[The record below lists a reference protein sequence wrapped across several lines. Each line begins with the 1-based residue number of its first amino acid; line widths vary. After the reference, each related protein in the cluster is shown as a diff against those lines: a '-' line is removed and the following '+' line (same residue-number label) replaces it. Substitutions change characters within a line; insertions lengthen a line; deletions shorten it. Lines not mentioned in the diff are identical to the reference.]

1 MKNFKK
7 VVLTILLGVAVIL
20 PSSVYALT
28 EVKNEEELKNAI
40 KDGGEIVLQDNIT
53 LTDIIEIKDGNVII
67 NMNSKNITIEKGAF
81 KIFKGK
87 VEFTGKG
94 TIKDVREGNSCTVW
108 AYGSTNSK
116 DSEYTTLN
124 IGKDVTIDTTQW
136 GVCLGNAVKD
146 NKVAYG
152 LTLNFDGKII
162 SSGIESGGMTIFGN
176 VKNGCSYDKK
186 CDLTNAPVVNI
197 GKTAYIKA
205 DGDVALYGAGIG
217 IWNIN
222 GGSFESK
229 SVIGIKSGK
238 LIINDGLFT
247 AIGDPKIGELYG
259 NGIYSTGSSIQI
271 ENNKGYA
278 GNIEITINGGTFE
291 SDKGLSIYHYPP
303 TKDEENALKSLV
315 INGGKFKA
323 KYELLENDNVTIEY
337 GEFASE
343 IIDLLKNGYV
353 QLFTNGVYTPSN
365 IIGGSAGL
373 LINGKTT
380 IDYIKPGEEVTISTK
395 GMFELESLDITT
407 SDDKKVTVKDNK
419 FIMPSKL
426 VRVNAK
432 TIELYEILFDPNE
445 NVEVTFTVDGVEKD
459 IAKEGSKVKFSY
471 TVKEGYVVKS
481 ISLVNTFTDKEVE
494 VKDNTFT
501 MPEGSV
507 ELKIVTAEKGDI
519 KEVTKPIEVSKDVD
533 KEIVEDLSK
542 VKLDNTKTGL
552 LESVDTSK
560 LEGVTET
567 DKVEVSIKATL
578 NSYDKEKNTLVFDIK
593 PFYSINGTEKG
604 IIPNNLL
611 TKTIKIELPVPS
623 SVTDTHVKVI
633 HKSGEKVIDTKN
645 YEIKTREDSKY
656 ITIETESFSTF
667 ELSFY
672 TPSTVENPTTGDG
685 SIGYILLTIISLL
698 GLASGYGL
706 LKHSMNK

>member
-7 VVLTILLGVAVIL
+7 IVLSILLGVLVIV
-20 PSSVYALT
+20 PSTVYALT
-28 EVKNEEELKNAI
+28 EVKTNEELKEAVKN
-40 KDGGEIVLQDNIT
+40 DSEIVLQN
-53 LTDIIEIKDGNVII
+53 DIIMTDDITVRGQKINIDLNGNSLTLKAYIRVYEGSLEFSGKGLIKDDR
-67 NMNSKNITIEKGAF
+67 EDLR
-81 KIFKGK
+81 
-87 VEFTGKG
+87 G
-94 TIKDVREGNSCTVW
+94 TIYV
-108 AYGSTNSK
+108 YGSTDSK
-116 DSEYTTLN
+116 AVSYATLTV
-124 IGKDVTIDTTQW
+124 GKDVKIETKRYGIVVWPITENKKPVPTYFPTYGTVINFNGTIISTNENAGGITIS
-136 GVCLGNAVKD
+136 GNLK
-146 NKVAYG
+146 N
-152 LTLNFDGKII
+152 DGKL
-162 SSGIESGGMTIFGN
+162 E
-176 VKNGCSYDKK
+176 
-186 CDLTNAPVVNI
+186 NAPIINI
-197 GKTAYIKA
+197 GKTAVVKTTA
-205 DGDVALYGAGIG
+205 EAALYAAGMG
-217 IWNIN
+217 VWNIN
-222 GGSFESK
+222 GGVFEGK
-229 SVIGIKSGK
+229 SAIGIKSGK
-238 LIINDGLFT
+238 LVINDGTFT
-247 AIGDPKIGELYG
+247 ATGETKTGELYG
-259 NGIYSTGSSIQI
+259 NGIISTGSSIQI

-278 GNIEITINGGTFE
+278 GNIEITINGGTFK

-315 INGGKFKA
+315 INGGVFKA
-323 KYELLENDNVTIEY
+323 NYKLLENDNVTIEY

-419 FIMPSKL
+419 FIMPNKL

-471 TVKEGYVVKS
+471 NVKEGYVVKS
-481 ISLVNTFTDKEVE
+481 ISLVNIYTDEEVE

-507 ELKIVTAEKGDI
+507 ELKIVTTEKGDI
-519 KEVTKPIEVSKDVD
+519 KEVTKPVEVSKDVD

>member
-7 VVLTILLGVAVIL
+7 IVLSILLGVLVIV
-20 PSSVYALT
+20 PSTVYALT
-28 EVKNEEELKNAI
+28 EVKTNEELKEAVKN
-40 KDGGEIVLQDNIT
+40 DSEIVLQN
-53 LTDIIEIKDGNVII
+53 DIIMTDDIIVRGQKINIDLNGNSLTLKAYIRVYEGSLEFSGKGLIKDDR
-67 NMNSKNITIEKGAF
+67 EDLR
-81 KIFKGK
+81 
-87 VEFTGKG
+87 G
-94 TIKDVREGNSCTVW
+94 TIYV
-108 AYGSTNSK
+108 YGSTDSK
-116 DSEYTTLN
+116 AVSYATLTV
-124 IGKDVTIDTTQW
+124 GKDVKIETKRYGIVVWPITENKKPVPTYFPTYGTVINFNGTIISTNENAGGITIS
-136 GVCLGNAVKD
+136 GNLK
-146 NKVAYG
+146 N
-152 LTLNFDGKII
+152 DGKL
-162 SSGIESGGMTIFGN
+162 E
-176 VKNGCSYDKK
+176 
-186 CDLTNAPVVNI
+186 NAPIINI
-197 GKTAYIKA
+197 GKTAVVKTTA
-205 DGDVALYGAGIG
+205 EAALYAAGIG
-217 IWNIN
+217 VWNID
-222 GGSFESK
+222 GGVFEGK
-229 SVIGIKSGK
+229 SAIGIKSGK
-238 LIINDGLFT
+238 LVINDGTFT
-247 AIGDPKIGELYG
+247 ATGETKTGELYG
-259 NGIYSTGSSIQI
+259 NGIISTGSSIQI

-278 GNIEITINGGTFE
+278 GNIEITINGGTFKSE
-291 SDKGLSIYHYPP
+291 KGLSIYHYPP

-315 INGGKFKA
+315 INGGVFKA
-323 KYELLENDNVTIEY
+323 NYKLLENDNVTIEY

-395 GMFELESLDITT
+395 GMFELDSLDITT
-407 SDDKKVTVKDNK
+407 SDDKEVSVKDNK

-481 ISLVNTFTDKEVE
+481 ISLVNTFTDEEVE

-507 ELKIVTAEKGDI
+507 ELKIVTTEKGDI

-685 SIGYILLTIISLL
+685 NIGYILLTVISLL

>member
-7 VVLTILLGVAVIL
+7 IFLTFISVALVLV
-20 PSSVYALT
+20 PSTLFAATV
-28 EVKNEEELKNAI
+28 EVKNEEELFKAI
-40 KDGGEIVLQDNIT
+40 SSDNTIILQSDVT
-53 LTDIIEIKDGNVII
+53 LTKTLEIKGSNVTIDLNGNTLTVENGYIDLL
-67 NMNSKNITIEKGAF
+67 
-81 KIFKGK
+81 KGK
-87 VEFTGKG
+87 LEFTGKG
-94 TIKDVREGNSCTVW
+94 IVKDVRVREDVTSTIWVEG
-108 AYGSTNSK
+108 SK
-116 DSEYTTLN
+116 DVNAKDYSVLT

-136 GVCLGNAVKD
+136 AITVYHDDYK
-146 NKVAYG
+146 AYG
-152 LTLNFDGKII
+152 VTLNFNGTIESSAVNGGGITLNGFVKNDGKI
-162 SSGIESGGMTIFGN
+162 E
-176 VKNGCSYDKK
+176 
-186 CDLTNAPVVNI
+186 NAPVINL
-197 GKTAYIKA
+197 GKTASVKVV
-205 DGDVALYGAGIG
+205 GDTALYGAGMG
-217 IWNIN
+217 VWNIN
-222 GGSFESK
+222 GGIYEGK
-229 SVIGIKSGK
+229 SAIGIKSGK
-238 LIINDGLFT
+238 LVINDGTFT
-247 AIGDPKIGELYG
+247 ATGETKTGELYG
-259 NGIYSTGSSIQI
+259 NGIISTGSSIQI

-303 TKDEENALKSLV
+303 TTDEENALKSLV
-315 INGGKFKA
+315 INGGVFKA

-353 QLFTNGVYTPSN
+353 QLFTDGVYTPSN

-419 FIMPSKL
+419 FIMPNKL

-445 NVEVTFTVDGVEKD
+445 NVKVTFTVDGVEKD

-471 TVKEGYVVKS
+471 NVKEGYVVKS
-481 ISLVNTFTDKEVE
+481 ISLVNIYTDEEVE

-507 ELKIVTAEKGDI
+507 ELKIVTTEKGDI

-593 PFYSINGTEKG
+593 PCYSINGTEKG

>member
-7 VVLTILLGVAVIL
+7 IVLSILLGVLVIV
-20 PSSVYALT
+20 PSTVYALT
-28 EVKNEEELKNAI
+28 EVKTNEELKEAVKN
-40 KDGGEIVLQDNIT
+40 DSEIVLQN
-53 LTDIIEIKDGNVII
+53 DIIMTDDITVRGQKINIDLNGNSLTLKAYIRVYEGSLEFSGKGLIKDDR
-67 NMNSKNITIEKGAF
+67 EDLR
-81 KIFKGK
+81 
-87 VEFTGKG
+87 G
-94 TIKDVREGNSCTVW
+94 TIYV
-108 AYGSTNSK
+108 YGSTDSK
-116 DSEYTTLN
+116 AVSYATLTV
-124 IGKDVTIDTTQW
+124 GKDVKIETKRYGIVVWPITENKKPVPTYFPTYGTVINFNGTIISTNENAGGITIS
-136 GVCLGNAVKD
+136 GNLK
-146 NKVAYG
+146 N
-152 LTLNFDGKII
+152 DGKL
-162 SSGIESGGMTIFGN
+162 E
-176 VKNGCSYDKK
+176 
-186 CDLTNAPVVNI
+186 NAPIINI
-197 GKTAYIKA
+197 GKTAVVKTTA
-205 DGDVALYGAGIG
+205 EAALYAAGIG
-217 IWNIN
+217 VWNID
-222 GGSFESK
+222 GGVFEGK
-229 SVIGIKSGK
+229 SAIGIKSGK
-238 LIINDGLFT
+238 LVINDGTFT
-247 AIGDPKIGELYG
+247 ATGELKTGELYG
-259 NGIYSTGSSIQI
+259 NGIISTGSSIQI

-291 SDKGLSIYHYPP
+291 SNKGLSIYHYPP
-303 TKDEENALKSLV
+303 TTDEENALKSLV
-315 INGGKFKA
+315 INGGSFKA
-323 KYELLENDNVTIEY
+323 KYELLDNDNVTIEY

-419 FIMPSKL
+419 FIMPNKL

-432 TIELYEILFDPNE
+432 TIELYEILYEPNE

-471 TVKEGYVVKS
+471 NVKEGYVVKS
-481 ISLVNTFTDKEVE
+481 ISLVNIYTDEEVE

-501 MPEGSV
+501 MPDGSV
-507 ELKIVTAEKGDI
+507 ELKIVTTEKGDI

-685 SIGYILLTIISLL
+685 NIGYILLTIISLL

>member
-7 VVLTILLGVAVIL
+7 IFLTFISVALVLV
-20 PSSVYALT
+20 PSTLFAATV
-28 EVKNEEELKNAI
+28 EVKNEEELFKAI
-40 KDGGEIVLQDNIT
+40 SSDNTIILQSDVT
-53 LTDIIEIKDGNVII
+53 LTKTLEIKGSNVTIDLNGNTLTVENGYIDLL
-67 NMNSKNITIEKGAF
+67 
-81 KIFKGK
+81 KGK
-87 VEFTGKG
+87 LEFTGKG
-94 TIKDVREGNSCTVW
+94 IVKDVRVREDVTSTIWVEG
-108 AYGSTNSK
+108 SK
-116 DSEYTTLN
+116 DVNAKDYSVLT

-136 GVCLGNAVKD
+136 AITVYHDDYK
-146 NKVAYG
+146 AYG
-152 LTLNFDGKII
+152 VTLNFNGTIESSAVNGGGITLNGFVKNDGKI
-162 SSGIESGGMTIFGN
+162 E
-176 VKNGCSYDKK
+176 
-186 CDLTNAPVVNI
+186 NAPVINL
-197 GKTAYIKA
+197 GKTASVKVV
-205 DGDVALYGAGIG
+205 GDTALYGAGMG
-217 IWNIN
+217 VWNIN
-222 GGSFESK
+222 GGMYEGK
-229 SVIGIKSGK
+229 SALSIKSGS
-238 LIINDGLFT
+238 LIINDGVFT
-247 AIGDPKIGELYG
+247 ATGENKTGELYG
-259 NGIYSTGSSIQI
+259 NGMISTGSSIQI

-278 GNIEITINGGTFE
+278 GNIEITINGGTFKSE
-291 SDKGLSIYHYPP
+291 KGLSIYHYPP
-303 TKDEENALKSLV
+303 AEDEENALKSLV
-315 INGGKFKA
+315 INGGVFKA
-323 KYELLENDNVTIEY
+323 KYELLGNDNVIIEY

-343 IIDLLKNGYV
+343 IFNLLKNGYV

-365 IIGGSAGL
+365 IIGGSAGI

-395 GMFELESLDITT
+395 GMYELESLDITT
-407 SDDKKVTVKDNK
+407 SDDEKVTVKDNK
-419 FIMPSKL
+419 FIMPNKL

-432 TIELYEILFDPNE
+432 TIQLYEILFDPNE
-445 NVEVTFTVDGVEKD
+445 NVKVNFTVDGVEKD
-459 IAKEGSKVKFSY
+459 IAKEGSKVKFNY

-481 ISLVNTFTDKEVE
+481 ISLVNTYTDKEVE

-507 ELKIVTAEKGDI
+507 ELKIVTTEKGDI

-698 GLASGYGL
+698 GLVSGYGL
-706 LKHSMNK
+706 FKHSMNK

>member
-7 VVLTILLGVAVIL
+7 IVLSILLGVLVIV
-20 PSSVYALT
+20 PSTVYALT
-28 EVKNEEELKNAI
+28 EVKTNEELKEAVKN
-40 KDGGEIVLQDNIT
+40 DGEIVLQK
-53 LTDIIEIKDGNVII
+53 DIIMTDDITVRGQKINIDLNGNSLTLKAYIRVYEGSLEFSGKGLIKDDR
-67 NMNSKNITIEKGAF
+67 EDLR
-81 KIFKGK
+81 
-87 VEFTGKG
+87 G
-94 TIKDVREGNSCTVW
+94 TIYV
-108 AYGSTNSK
+108 YGSTDSK
-116 DSEYTTLN
+116 AVSYATLTV
-124 IGKDVTIDTTQW
+124 GKDVKIETKRYGIVVWPITENKKPVPTYFPTYGTVINFNGTIISTNENAGGITIS
-136 GVCLGNAVKD
+136 GNLK
-146 NKVAYG
+146 N
-152 LTLNFDGKII
+152 DGKL
-162 SSGIESGGMTIFGN
+162 E
-176 VKNGCSYDKK
+176 
-186 CDLTNAPVVNI
+186 NAPIINI
-197 GKTAYIKA
+197 GKTAVVKTTA
-205 DGDVALYGAGIG
+205 EAALYAAGIG
-217 IWNIN
+217 VWNID
-222 GGSFESK
+222 GGVFEGK
-229 SVIGIKSGK
+229 SAIGIKSGK
-238 LIINDGLFT
+238 LVINDGTFT
-247 AIGDPKIGELYG
+247 ATGETKTGELYG
-259 NGIYSTGSSIQI
+259 NGIISTGSSIQI

-291 SDKGLSIYHYPP
+291 SNKGLSIYHYPP
-303 TKDEENALKSLV
+303 TTDEENALKSLV
-315 INGGKFKA
+315 INGGVFKA

-353 QLFTNGVYTPSN
+353 QLFTDGVYTPSN

-407 SDDKKVTVKDNK
+407 SDDKEVSVKDNK
-419 FIMPSKL
+419 FIMPNKL

-432 TIELYEILFDPNE
+432 TIELYEILYEPNE

-471 TVKEGYVVKS
+471 NVKEGYVVKS
-481 ISLVNTFTDKEVE
+481 ISLVNIYTDEEVE

-501 MPEGSV
+501 MPDGSV
-507 ELKIVTAEKGDI
+507 ELKIVTTEKGDI

-672 TPSTVENPTTGDG
+672 TQSTVENPTTGDG

>member
-7 VVLTILLGVAVIL
+7 VVLTFISVALVL
-20 PSSVYALT
+20 VPSTLFAATV
-28 EVKNEEELKNAI
+28 EVKNEEELFKAI
-40 KDGGEIVLQDNIT
+40 SNDNTIILQSDVT
-53 LTDIIEIKDGNVII
+53 LTKALEIKGSNVTIDLNGNT
-67 NMNSKNITIEKGAF
+67 ITVEKGYF
-81 KIFKGK
+81 DLFEGK
-87 VEFTGKG
+87 LEFTGKG
-94 TIKDVREGNSCTVW
+94 TVKDVRVRKDVASTIWVEGSNDVNTKDF
-108 AYGSTNSK
+108 ST
-116 DSEYTTLN
+116 LV

-136 GVCLGNAVKD
+136 GITISNLDSN
-146 NKVAYG
+146 NKAYG
-152 LTLNFDGKII
+152 VTVNFDGTLI
-162 SSGIESGGMTIFGN
+162 SSAVKGGGITVFGN
-176 VKNGCSYDKK
+176 VKNDGKIE
-186 CDLTNAPVVNI
+186 NAPVINL
-197 GKTAYIKA
+197 GKTASVKVV
-205 DGDVALYGAGIG
+205 GDAALYGAGMG
-217 IWNIN
+217 VWNIN
-222 GGSFESK
+222 GGIYEGK
-229 SVIGIKSGK
+229 SAIGIKSGK
-238 LIINDGLFT
+238 LVINDGTFT
-247 AIGDPKIGELYG
+247 AIGDPKTGELYG
-259 NGIYSTGSSIQI
+259 NGIISTGSSIQI

-278 GNIEITINGGTFE
+278 GNIEITINGGTFK

-303 TKDEENALKSLV
+303 TTDEENALKSLV
-315 INGGKFKA
+315 INGGVFKA
-323 KYELLENDNVTIEY
+323 KYELLDNDNVTIEY

-353 QLFTNGVYTPSN
+353 QLFTDGVYTPSN

-380 IDYIKPGEEVTISTK
+380 INYIKPGEEVTISTK
-395 GMFELESLDITT
+395 GMYELESLDITT

-419 FIMPSKL
+419 FIMPNKL

-432 TIELYEILFDPNE
+432 TIELYEILYEPNE

-459 IAKEGSKVKFSY
+459 IAKEGSKVKFNY

-481 ISLVNTFTDKEVE
+481 ISLVNTYTDEEVE

-501 MPEGSV
+501 MPDGSV
-507 ELKIVTAEKGDI
+507 ELKIVTTEKGEV

-623 SVTDTHVKVI
+623 SVTDTHVKVV

-685 SIGYILLTIISLL
+685 SIGYILLTVISLL

>member
-7 VVLTILLGVAVIL
+7 IVLSILLGILVIV
-20 PSSVYALT
+20 PSTVYALT
-28 EVKNEEELKNAI
+28 EVKTNEELKEAVKN
-40 KDGGEIVLQDNIT
+40 DGEIVLQN
-53 LTDIIEIKDGNVII
+53 DIIMTDDIIVRGQKINIDLNGNSLTLKAYIRVYEGSLEFSGKGLIKDDR
-67 NMNSKNITIEKGAF
+67 EDLR
-81 KIFKGK
+81 
-87 VEFTGKG
+87 G
-94 TIKDVREGNSCTVW
+94 TIYV
-108 AYGSTNSK
+108 YGSTDSK
-116 DSEYTTLN
+116 AVSFATLTV
-124 IGKDVTIDTTQW
+124 GKDVKIETKRYGIVVWPITENKKPVPTYFPTYGTVINFNGTIISTNENA
-136 GVCLGNAVKD
+136 GGINISGNLK
-146 NKVAYG
+146 N
-152 LTLNFDGKII
+152 DGKL
-162 SSGIESGGMTIFGN
+162 E
-176 VKNGCSYDKK
+176 
-186 CDLTNAPVVNI
+186 NAPVINL
-197 GKTAYIKA
+197 GKTAVIKTAA
-205 DGDVALYGAGIG
+205 DTALYGAGMG
-217 IWNIN
+217 VWNIN
-222 GGSFESK
+222 GGVFEGK
-229 SVIGIKSGK
+229 SAIGIKSGK
-238 LIINDGLFT
+238 LVINDGTFT
-247 AIGDPKIGELYG
+247 ATGETKTGELYG
-259 NGIYSTGSSIQI
+259 NGIISTGSSIQI

-291 SDKGLSIYHYPP
+291 SNKGLSIYHYPP
-303 TKDEENALKSLV
+303 TTDEENALKSLV
-315 INGGKFKA
+315 INGGVFKA

-395 GMFELESLDITT
+395 GMYELESLDITT
-407 SDDKKVTVKDNK
+407 SDDEKVTVKDNK
-419 FIMPSKL
+419 FIMPNKL

-445 NVEVTFTVDGVEKD
+445 NVKVTFTVDGVEKD

-481 ISLVNTFTDKEVE
+481 ISLVNIYTDEEVE

-507 ELKIVTAEKGDI
+507 ELKIVTTEKGEV

>member
-1 MKNFKK
+1 MKSFKK
-7 VVLTILLGVAVIL
+7 VVLTFISVALVL
-20 PSSVYALT
+20 VPSTLFAATV
-28 EVKNEEELKNAI
+28 EVKNEEELFKAI
-40 KDGGEIVLQDNIT
+40 SSDNTIILQSDVT
-53 LTDIIEIKDGNVII
+53 LTKTLKIKGSNVTIDLNGNTLTVENGYIDLL
-67 NMNSKNITIEKGAF
+67 
-81 KIFKGK
+81 KGK
-87 VEFTGKG
+87 LEFTGKG
-94 TIKDVREGNSCTVW
+94 IVKDVRVREDVTSTIWVEG
-108 AYGSTNSK
+108 SK
-116 DSEYTTLN
+116 DVNAKNYSVLT

-136 GVCLGNAVKD
+136 AITVYHDDYK
-146 NKVAYG
+146 AYG
-152 LTLNFDGKII
+152 VTLNFNGTIESSAVNGGGITLNGFVKNDGKI
-162 SSGIESGGMTIFGN
+162 E
-176 VKNGCSYDKK
+176 
-186 CDLTNAPVVNI
+186 NAPVINL
-197 GKTAYIKA
+197 GKTASVKVV
-205 DGDVALYGAGIG
+205 GDTALYGAGMG
-217 IWNIN
+217 VWNIN
-222 GGSFESK
+222 GGIYEGK
-229 SVIGIKSGK
+229 SAIGIKSGK
-238 LIINDGLFT
+238 LVINDGTFT
-247 AIGDPKIGELYG
+247 ATGETKTGELYG
-259 NGIYSTGSSIQI
+259 NGIISTGSSIQI
-271 ENNKGYA
+271 ENNNGYA
-278 GNIEITINGGTFE
+278 GNIEITINGGTFKSE
-291 SDKGLSIYHYPP
+291 KGLSIYHYPP

-315 INGGKFKA
+315 INGGSFKA
-323 KYELLENDNVTIEY
+323 NYKLLENDNVTIEY

-419 FIMPSKL
+419 FIMPNKL

-432 TIELYEILFDPNE
+432 TIELYEILYEPNE
-445 NVEVTFTVDGVEKD
+445 NVKVTFTVDGVEKD

-481 ISLVNTFTDKEVE
+481 ISLVNTYTDEEVE

-507 ELKIVTAEKGDI
+507 ELKIVTTEKGDI

-623 SVTDTHVKVI
+623 NVTDTHVKVI

>member
-7 VVLTILLGVAVIL
+7 IVLSILLGVLVIV
-20 PSSVYALT
+20 PSTVYALT
-28 EVKNEEELKNAI
+28 EVKTNEELKEAVKN
-40 KDGGEIVLQDNIT
+40 DSEIVLQN
-53 LTDIIEIKDGNVII
+53 DIIMTSDITVRGQKINIDLNGNSLTLKAYIRVYEGSLEFSGKGLIKDDR
-67 NMNSKNITIEKGAF
+67 EDLR
-81 KIFKGK
+81 
-87 VEFTGKG
+87 G
-94 TIKDVREGNSCTVW
+94 TIYV
-108 AYGSTNSK
+108 YGSTDSK
-116 DSEYTTLN
+116 AVSFANLTV
-124 IGKDVTIDTTQW
+124 GKDVKIETKRYGIVVWPITENKKPVPTYFPTYGTVINFNGTIISTNENAGGITIS
-136 GVCLGNAVKD
+136 GNLK
-146 NKVAYG
+146 N
-152 LTLNFDGKII
+152 DGKL
-162 SSGIESGGMTIFGN
+162 E
-176 VKNGCSYDKK
+176 
-186 CDLTNAPVVNI
+186 NAPIINI
-197 GKTAYIKA
+197 GKTAVVKTTA
-205 DGDVALYGAGIG
+205 EAALYAAGIG
-217 IWNIN
+217 VWNID
-222 GGSFESK
+222 GGVFEGK
-229 SVIGIKSGK
+229 SAIGIKSGK
-238 LIINDGLFT
+238 LVINEGTFT
-247 AIGDPKIGELYG
+247 ATGELKTGELYG
-259 NGIYSTGSSIQI
+259 NGIISTGSSIQI

-278 GNIEITINGGTFE
+278 GNIEITINGGTFK

-303 TKDEENALKSLV
+303 TTDEENALKSLA
-315 INGGKFKA
+315 INGGVFKA
-323 KYELLENDNVTIEY
+323 KYELLDNDNVTIEY

-373 LINGKTT
+373 LINGKAT
-380 IDYIKPGEEVTISTK
+380 IDYIKPGEEVTLSTME
-395 GMFELESLDITT
+395 MFELESLDITT
-407 SDDKKVTVKDNK
+407 SDDKEVSVKDNK

-445 NVEVTFTVDGVEKD
+445 NVKVTFTVDGVEKD

-481 ISLVNTFTDKEVE
+481 ISLVNTYTDEEVE

-501 MPEGSV
+501 MPDGSV
-507 ELKIVTAEKGDI
+507 ELKIVTTEKGDI
-519 KEVTKPIEVSKDVD
+519 KEVSKPIEVSKDVD

>member
-7 VVLTILLGVAVIL
+7 IVLSILLGVLVIV
-20 PSSVYALT
+20 PSTVYALT
-28 EVKNEEELKNAI
+28 EVKTNEELKEAVKN
-40 KDGGEIVLQDNIT
+40 DSEIVLQN
-53 LTDIIEIKDGNVII
+53 DIIMTDDITVRGQKINIDLNGNSLTLKAYIRVYEGSLEFSGKGLIKDDR
-67 NMNSKNITIEKGAF
+67 EDLR
-81 KIFKGK
+81 
-87 VEFTGKG
+87 G
-94 TIKDVREGNSCTVW
+94 TIYV
-108 AYGSTNSK
+108 YGSTDSK
-116 DSEYTTLN
+116 AVSFANLTV
-124 IGKDVTIDTTQW
+124 GKDVKIETKRYGIVVWPITENKKPVPTYFPTYGTVINFNGTIISTNENAGGITIS
-136 GVCLGNAVKD
+136 GNLK
-146 NKVAYG
+146 N
-152 LTLNFDGKII
+152 DGKL
-162 SSGIESGGMTIFGN
+162 E
-176 VKNGCSYDKK
+176 
-186 CDLTNAPVVNI
+186 NAPIINI
-197 GKTAYIKA
+197 GKTAVVKTTA
-205 DGDVALYGAGIG
+205 EAALYAAGIG
-217 IWNIN
+217 VWNID
-222 GGSFESK
+222 GGVFEGK
-229 SVIGIKSGK
+229 SAIGIKSGK
-238 LIINDGLFT
+238 LVINDGTFT
-247 AIGDPKIGELYG
+247 ATGETKTGELYG
-259 NGIYSTGSSIQI
+259 NGIISTGSSIQI

-315 INGGKFKA
+315 INGGVFKA
-323 KYELLENDNVTIEY
+323 NYKLLENDNVTIEY

-353 QLFTNGVYTPSN
+353 QLFTDGVYTPSN

-419 FIMPSKL
+419 FIMPNKL

-432 TIELYEILFDPNE
+432 TIELYEILYEPNE

-471 TVKEGYVVKS
+471 NVKEGYVVKS
-481 ISLVNTFTDKEVE
+481 ISLVNIYTDEEVE

-501 MPEGSV
+501 MPDGSV
-507 ELKIVTAEKGDI
+507 ELKIVTTEKGEV

>member
-7 VVLTILLGVAVIL
+7 VVLTFISVALVL
-20 PSSVYALT
+20 VPSTLFAATV
-28 EVKNEEELKNAI
+28 EVKNEEELFKAI
-40 KDGGEIVLQDNIT
+40 SSDNTIILQSDVT
-53 LTDIIEIKDGNVII
+53 LTKVLEIKGSNVTIDLNGNTLTVENGYIDLL
-67 NMNSKNITIEKGAF
+67 
-81 KIFKGK
+81 KGK
-87 VEFTGKG
+87 LDFTGKG
-94 TIKDVREGNSCTVW
+94 IVKDVRVREDVTSTIWVEG
-108 AYGSTNSK
+108 SK
-116 DSEYTTLN
+116 DVNAKDYSVLT

-136 GVCLGNAVKD
+136 AITVYHDDYK
-146 NKVAYG
+146 AYG
-152 LTLNFDGKII
+152 VTLNFNGTIESSAVNGGGITLNGFVKNDGKI
-162 SSGIESGGMTIFGN
+162 E
-176 VKNGCSYDKK
+176 
-186 CDLTNAPVVNI
+186 NAPVINL
-197 GKTAYIKA
+197 GKTASVKVV
-205 DGDVALYGAGIG
+205 GDTALYGAGMG
-217 IWNIN
+217 VWNIN
-222 GGSFESK
+222 GGIYEGK
-229 SVIGIKSGK
+229 SAIGIKSGK
-238 LIINDGLFT
+238 LVINDGTFT
-247 AIGDPKIGELYG
+247 ATGELKTGELYG
-259 NGIYSTGSSIQI
+259 NGIISTGSSIQI

-291 SDKGLSIYHYPP
+291 SNKGLSIYHYPP
-303 TKDEENALKSLV
+303 TTDEENALKSLV
-315 INGGKFKA
+315 INGGSFKA
-323 KYELLENDNVTIEY
+323 KYELLDNDNVTIEY

-419 FIMPSKL
+419 FIMPNKL

-432 TIELYEILFDPNE
+432 TIELYEILYEPNE

-471 TVKEGYVVKS
+471 NVKEGYVVKS
-481 ISLVNTFTDKEVE
+481 ISLVNIYTDEEVE

-501 MPEGSV
+501 MPDGSV
-507 ELKIVTAEKGDI
+507 ELKIVTTEKGDI

>member
-7 VVLTILLGVAVIL
+7 VVLTFISVALVL
-20 PSSVYALT
+20 VPSTLFAATV
-28 EVKNEEELKNAI
+28 EVKNEEELFKAI
-40 KDGGEIVLQDNIT
+40 SSDNTIILQSDVT
-53 LTDIIEIKDGNVII
+53 LTKVLEIKGSNVTIDLNGNTLTVENGYIDLL
-67 NMNSKNITIEKGAF
+67 
-81 KIFKGK
+81 KGK
-87 VEFTGKG
+87 LDFTGKG
-94 TIKDVREGNSCTVW
+94 IVKDVRVREDVTSTIWVEG
-108 AYGSTNSK
+108 SK
-116 DSEYTTLN
+116 DVNAKDYSVLT

-136 GVCLGNAVKD
+136 AITVYHDDYK
-146 NKVAYG
+146 AYG
-152 LTLNFDGKII
+152 VTLNFNGTIESSAVNGGGITLNGFVKNDGKI
-162 SSGIESGGMTIFGN
+162 E
-176 VKNGCSYDKK
+176 
-186 CDLTNAPVVNI
+186 NAPVINL
-197 GKTAYIKA
+197 GKTASVKVV
-205 DGDVALYGAGIG
+205 GDTALYGAGMG
-217 IWNIN
+217 VWNIN
-222 GGSFESK
+222 GGIYEGK
-229 SVIGIKSGK
+229 SAIGIKSGS
-238 LIINDGLFT
+238 LIINDGVFT
-247 AIGDPKIGELYG
+247 ATGENKTGELYG
-259 NGIYSTGSSIQI
+259 NGMISTGSSIQI

-278 GNIEITINGGTFE
+278 GNIEITINGGTFKSE
-291 SDKGLSIYHYPP
+291 KGLSIYHYPP
-303 TKDEENALKSLV
+303 AEDEENALKSLV
-315 INGGKFKA
+315 INGGVFKA
-323 KYELLENDNVTIEY
+323 KYKLLENDNVTIEY

-353 QLFTNGVYTPSN
+353 QLFTDGVYTPSN
-365 IIGGSAGL
+365 IIGGSAGI

-395 GMFELESLDITT
+395 GMYELESLDITT

-419 FIMPSKL
+419 FIMPNKL

-445 NVEVTFTVDGVEKD
+445 NVKATFTVDGVEKD

-481 ISLVNTFTDKEVE
+481 ISLVNTYTDKEVE

-501 MPEGSV
+501 MPDGSV

>member
-7 VVLTILLGVAVIL
+7 IFLTFISVALVLV
-20 PSSVYALT
+20 PSTLFAATV
-28 EVKNEEELKNAI
+28 EVKNEEELFKAI
-40 KDGGEIVLQDNIT
+40 SSDNTIILQSDVT
-53 LTDIIEIKDGNVII
+53 LTKTLEIKGSNVTIDLNGNTLTVENGYIDLL
-67 NMNSKNITIEKGAF
+67 
-81 KIFKGK
+81 KGK
-87 VEFTGKG
+87 LEFTGKG
-94 TIKDVREGNSCTVW
+94 IVKDVRVREDVTSTIWVEG
-108 AYGSTNSK
+108 SK
-116 DSEYTTLN
+116 DVNAKDYSVLT

-136 GVCLGNAVKD
+136 AITVYHDDYK
-146 NKVAYG
+146 AYG
-152 LTLNFDGKII
+152 VTLNFNGTIESSAVNGGGITLNGFVKNDGKI
-162 SSGIESGGMTIFGN
+162 E
-176 VKNGCSYDKK
+176 
-186 CDLTNAPVVNI
+186 NAPVINL
-197 GKTAYIKA
+197 GKTASVKVV
-205 DGDVALYGAGIG
+205 GDTALYAAGIG
-217 IWNIN
+217 VWNID
-222 GGSFESK
+222 GGVFEGK
-229 SVIGIKSGK
+229 SAIGIKSGK
-238 LIINDGLFT
+238 LVINDGTFT
-247 AIGDPKIGELYG
+247 ATGETKTGELYG
-259 NGIYSTGSSIQI
+259 NGIISTGSSIQI

-291 SDKGLSIYHYPP
+291 SNKGLSIYHYPP

-315 INGGKFKA
+315 INGGVFKA

-353 QLFTNGVYTPSN
+353 QLFTDGVYTPSN

-432 TIELYEILFDPNE
+432 TIELYEILYEPNE

-481 ISLVNTFTDKEVE
+481 ISLVNTYTDEEVE

-507 ELKIVTAEKGDI
+507 ELKIVTTEKGDI

-685 SIGYILLTIISLL
+685 SIGYILLTVISLL
-698 GLASGYGL
+698 GLVSGYGL
-706 LKHSMNK
+706 FKHSMNK

>member
-7 VVLTILLGVAVIL
+7 IVLSILLGVLVIV
-20 PSSVYALT
+20 PSTVYALT
-28 EVKNEEELKNAI
+28 EVKTNEELKEAVKN
-40 KDGGEIVLQDNIT
+40 DSEIVLQNDIIMTSDITVEGQKINIDLNGNT
-53 LTDIIEIKDGNVII
+53 LTLKAYIDVKEGSLEFSGKGLIKDDREDLEA
-67 NMNSKNITIEKGAF
+67 TIY
-81 KIFKGK
+81 
-87 VEFTGKG
+87 V
-94 TIKDVREGNSCTVW
+94 
-108 AYGSTNSK
+108 YGSTDSK
-116 DSEYTTLN
+116 TVSYATLTV
-124 IGKDVTIDTTQW
+124 GKDVKIETKRYGITVWPVTKNKEYFPTYGTVINFNGTIISTNENA
-136 GVCLGNAVKD
+136 GGINISGNLK
-146 NKVAYG
+146 N
-152 LTLNFDGKII
+152 DGKL
-162 SSGIESGGMTIFGN
+162 E
-176 VKNGCSYDKK
+176 
-186 CDLTNAPVVNI
+186 NAPVINL
-197 GKTAYIKA
+197 GKTAVIKTAA
-205 DGDVALYGAGIG
+205 DTALYAAGIG
-217 IWNIN
+217 VWNID
-222 GGSFESK
+222 GGVFEGK
-229 SVIGIKSGK
+229 SAIGIKSGK
-238 LIINDGLFT
+238 LVINDGTFT
-247 AIGDPKIGELYG
+247 ATGELKTGELYG
-259 NGIYSTGSSIQI
+259 NGIISTGSSIQI

-278 GNIEITINGGTFE
+278 GNIEITINGGTFKSE
-291 SDKGLSIYHYPP
+291 KGLSIYHYPP
-303 TKDEENALKSLV
+303 TTDEENALKSLV
-315 INGGKFKA
+315 INGGVFKA
-323 KYELLENDNVTIEY
+323 NYKLLENDNVTIEY

-395 GMFELESLDITT
+395 GMYELESLDITT
-407 SDDKKVTVKDNK
+407 SDDEKVTVKDNK
-419 FIMPSKL
+419 FIMPNKL

-445 NVEVTFTVDGVEKD
+445 NVKVTFTVDGVEKD

-481 ISLVNTFTDKEVE
+481 ISLVNIYTDEEVE

-507 ELKIVTAEKGDI
+507 ELKIVTTEKGEV

>member
-7 VVLTILLGVAVIL
+7 IFLTILLGVSVIL

-108 AYGSTNSK
+108 AYGSTNLK

-247 AIGDPKIGELYG
+247 AIGDPKTGELYG

-278 GNIEITINGGTFE
+278 SNMEIVINGGTFN
-291 SDKGLSIYHYPP
+291 SKKGLSIYHYPP
-303 TKDEENALKSLV
+303 TDSNNALNSIV
-315 INGGKFKA
+315 INGGVFNAKF
-323 KYELLENDNVTIEY
+323 ELLKNDNVTIEN
-337 GEFASE
+337 GEFVQEVISY
-343 IIDLLKNGYV
+343 LKNGYV
-353 QLFTNGVYTPSN
+353 QSKDNDVYSVAN
-365 IIGGSAGL
+365 ILVGSGNGL
-373 LINGKTT
+373 LINNSSS
-380 IDYIKPGEEVTISTK
+380 INYIKPGEEVTISVSEMYELSSLSVTD
-395 GMFELESLDITT
+395 FEGKEIE
-407 SDDKKVTVKDNK
+407 VKAGK
-419 FIMPSKL
+419 FIMPNKL
-426 VRVNAK
+426 VKINAK
-432 TIELYEILFDPNE
+432 TIPFNEVTIEKNE
-445 NVEVTFTVDGVEKD
+445 NVTV
-459 IAKEGSKVKFSY
+459 SY
-471 TVKEGYVVKS
+471 TVNGKEVKMVKAGEVVNFKYDVKEGYVLKDVSVVNIYTGKS
-481 ISLVNTFTDKEVE
+481 VQ
-494 VKDNTFT
+494 VKDNSFI
-501 MPEGSV
+501 MPEGAV
-507 ELKIVTAEKGDI
+507 EIKITVLKTGDI
-519 KEVTKPIEVSKDVD
+519 VETTKPIEISKDVD

>member
-7 VVLTILLGVAVIL
+7 IVLSILLGVLVIV
-20 PSSVYALT
+20 PSTVYALT
-28 EVKNEEELKNAI
+28 EVKTNEELKEAVKN
-40 KDGGEIVLQDNIT
+40 DSEIVLQN
-53 LTDIIEIKDGNVII
+53 DIIMTDDITVRGQKINIDLNGNSLTLKAYIRVYEGSLEFSGKGLIKDDR
-67 NMNSKNITIEKGAF
+67 EDLR
-81 KIFKGK
+81 
-87 VEFTGKG
+87 G
-94 TIKDVREGNSCTVW
+94 TIYV
-108 AYGSTNSK
+108 YGSTDSK
-116 DSEYTTLN
+116 AVSFANLTV
-124 IGKDVTIDTTQW
+124 GKDVKIETKRYGIVVWPITENKKPVPTYFPTYGTVINFNGTIISTNENAGGITIS
-136 GVCLGNAVKD
+136 GNLK
-146 NKVAYG
+146 N
-152 LTLNFDGKII
+152 DGKL
-162 SSGIESGGMTIFGN
+162 E
-176 VKNGCSYDKK
+176 
-186 CDLTNAPVVNI
+186 NAPIINI
-197 GKTAYIKA
+197 GKTAVVKTTA
-205 DGDVALYGAGIG
+205 EAALYAAGIG
-217 IWNIN
+217 VWNID
-222 GGSFESK
+222 GGVFEGK
-229 SVIGIKSGK
+229 SAIGIKSGK
-238 LIINDGLFT
+238 LVINDGTFT
-247 AIGDPKIGELYG
+247 ATGELKTGELYG
-259 NGIYSTGSSIQI
+259 NGIISTGSSIQI

-291 SDKGLSIYHYPP
+291 SNKGLSIYHYPP
-303 TKDEENALKSLV
+303 TTDEENALKSLV
-315 INGGKFKA
+315 INGGSFKA
-323 KYELLENDNVTIEY
+323 KYELLDNDNVTIEY

-419 FIMPSKL
+419 FIMPNKL

-432 TIELYEILFDPNE
+432 TIELYEILYEPNE

-471 TVKEGYVVKS
+471 NVKEGYVVKS
-481 ISLVNTFTDKEVE
+481 ISLVNIYTDEEVE

-501 MPEGSV
+501 MPDGSV
-507 ELKIVTAEKGDI
+507 ELKIVTTEKGDI

-706 LKHSMNK
+706 LKHSVNK

>member
-7 VVLTILLGVAVIL
+7 IVLSILLGVLVIV
-20 PSSVYALT
+20 PSTVYALT
-28 EVKNEEELKNAI
+28 EVKTNEELKEAVKN
-40 KDGGEIVLQDNIT
+40 DSEIVLQN
-53 LTDIIEIKDGNVII
+53 DIIMTDDITVRGQKINIDLNGNSLTLKAYIRVYEGSLEFSGKGLIKDDR
-67 NMNSKNITIEKGAF
+67 EDLR
-81 KIFKGK
+81 
-87 VEFTGKG
+87 G
-94 TIKDVREGNSCTVW
+94 TIYV
-108 AYGSTNSK
+108 YGSTDSK
-116 DSEYTTLN
+116 AVSYATLTV
-124 IGKDVTIDTTQW
+124 GKDVKIETKRYGIVVWPITENKKPVPTYFPTYGTVINFNGTIISTNENAGGITIS
-136 GVCLGNAVKD
+136 GNLK
-146 NKVAYG
+146 N
-152 LTLNFDGKII
+152 DGKL
-162 SSGIESGGMTIFGN
+162 E
-176 VKNGCSYDKK
+176 
-186 CDLTNAPVVNI
+186 NAPIINI
-197 GKTAYIKA
+197 GKTAVVKTTA
-205 DGDVALYGAGIG
+205 EAALYAAGIG
-217 IWNIN
+217 VWNID
-222 GGSFESK
+222 GGVFEGK
-229 SVIGIKSGK
+229 SAIGIKSGK
-238 LIINDGLFT
+238 LVINDGTFT
-247 AIGDPKIGELYG
+247 ATGETKTGELYG
-259 NGIYSTGSSIQI
+259 NGIISTGSSIQI

-291 SDKGLSIYHYPP
+291 SNKGLSIYHYPP

-315 INGGKFKA
+315 INGGVFKA

-353 QLFTNGVYTPSN
+353 QLFTDGVYTPSN

-432 TIELYEILFDPNE
+432 TIELYEILYEPNE

-471 TVKEGYVVKS
+471 NVKEGYVVKS
-481 ISLVNTFTDKEVE
+481 ISLVNIYTDEEVE

-501 MPEGSV
+501 MPDGSV
-507 ELKIVTAEKGDI
+507 ELKIVTTEKGDI

-633 HKSGEKVIDTKN
+633 HKSGENVIDTKN

>member
-7 VVLTILLGVAVIL
+7 LVLTFISVALVL
-20 PSSVYALT
+20 VPSTLFAATV
-28 EVKNEEELKNAI
+28 EVKNEEELFKAI
-40 KDGGEIVLQDNIT
+40 SSDNTIILQSDVT
-53 LTDIIEIKDGNVII
+53 LTKALEIKGSNVTIDLNGNTLTVENGYIDLF
-67 NMNSKNITIEKGAF
+67 E
-81 KIFKGK
+81 GK
-87 VEFTGKG
+87 LEFTGKG
-94 TIKDVREGNSCTVW
+94 IVKDIRVREKVTSTIWVE
-108 AYGSTNSK
+108 GSNDVNAK
-116 DSEYTTLN
+116 DFSTLV

-136 GVCLGNAVKD
+136 GITISNLDSN
-146 NKVAYG
+146 NKAYG
-152 LTLNFDGKII
+152 VTVNFDGTLI
-162 SSGIESGGMTIFGN
+162 SSAVKGGGITVFGN
-176 VKNGCSYDKK
+176 VKNDGKIE
-186 CDLTNAPVVNI
+186 NAPVINL
-197 GKTAYIKA
+197 GKTASVKVV
-205 DGDVALYGAGIG
+205 GDTALYGAGMG
-217 IWNIN
+217 VWNIN
-222 GGSFESK
+222 GGIYEGK
-229 SVIGIKSGK
+229 SAIGIKSGK
-238 LIINDGLFT
+238 LVINDGTFT
-247 AIGDPKIGELYG
+247 ATGDPKTGELYG
-259 NGIYSTGSSIQI
+259 NGIISTGSSIQI

-291 SDKGLSIYHYPP
+291 SNKGLSIYHYPP
-303 TKDEENALKSLV
+303 TTDEENALKSLV
-315 INGGKFKA
+315 INGGSFKA
-323 KYELLENDNVTIEY
+323 KYELLDNDNVTIEY

-419 FIMPSKL
+419 FIMPNKL

-432 TIELYEILFDPNE
+432 TIELYEILYEPNE

-471 TVKEGYVVKS
+471 NVKEGYVVKS
-481 ISLVNTFTDKEVE
+481 ISLVNIYTDEEVE

-501 MPEGSV
+501 MPDGSV
-507 ELKIVTAEKGDI
+507 ELKIVTTEKGDI

>member
-7 VVLTILLGVAVIL
+7 IVLSILLGVLVIV
-20 PSSVYALT
+20 PSTVYALT
-28 EVKNEEELKNAI
+28 EVKTNEELKEAVKN
-40 KDGGEIVLQDNIT
+40 DSEIVLQN
-53 LTDIIEIKDGNVII
+53 DIIMTDDITVRGQKINIDLNGNSLTLKAYIRVYEGSLEFSGKGLIKDDR
-67 NMNSKNITIEKGAF
+67 EDLR
-81 KIFKGK
+81 
-87 VEFTGKG
+87 G
-94 TIKDVREGNSCTVW
+94 TIYV
-108 AYGSTNSK
+108 YGSTDSK
-116 DSEYTTLN
+116 AVSYATLTV
-124 IGKDVTIDTTQW
+124 GKDVKIETKRYGIVVWPITENKKPVPTYFPTYGTVINFNGTIISTNENAGGITIS
-136 GVCLGNAVKD
+136 GNLK
-146 NKVAYG
+146 N
-152 LTLNFDGKII
+152 DGKL
-162 SSGIESGGMTIFGN
+162 E
-176 VKNGCSYDKK
+176 
-186 CDLTNAPVVNI
+186 NAPIINI
-197 GKTAYIKA
+197 GKTAVVKTTA
-205 DGDVALYGAGIG
+205 EAALYGAGMG
-217 IWNIN
+217 VWNID
-222 GGSFESK
+222 GGVFEGK
-229 SVIGIKSGK
+229 SALGIKSGK
-238 LIINDGLFT
+238 LVINDGTFT
-247 AIGDPKIGELYG
+247 ATGETKTGELYG
-259 NGIYSTGSSIQI
+259 NGIISTGSSIQI

-278 GNIEITINGGTFE
+278 GNIEITVNGGTFKSE
-291 SDKGLSIYHYPP
+291 KGLSIYHYPP

-315 INGGKFKA
+315 INGGVFKA
-323 KYELLENDNVTIEY
+323 NYKLLENDNVTIEY

-419 FIMPSKL
+419 FIMPNKL

-432 TIELYEILFDPNE
+432 TIELYEILYEPNE

-471 TVKEGYVVKS
+471 NVKEGYVVKS
-481 ISLVNTFTDKEVE
+481 ISLVNIYTGEEVE

-507 ELKIVTAEKGDI
+507 ELKIVTTEKGDI

>member
-7 VVLTILLGVAVIL
+7 IVLSILLGVLVIV
-20 PSSVYALT
+20 PSTVYALT
-28 EVKNEEELKNAI
+28 EVKTNEELKEAVKN
-40 KDGGEIVLQDNIT
+40 DSEIVLQN
-53 LTDIIEIKDGNVII
+53 DIIMTDDITVRGQKINIDLNGNSLTLKAYIRVYEGSLEFSGKGLIKDDR
-67 NMNSKNITIEKGAF
+67 EDLR
-81 KIFKGK
+81 
-87 VEFTGKG
+87 G
-94 TIKDVREGNSCTVW
+94 TIYV
-108 AYGSTNSK
+108 YGSTDSK
-116 DSEYTTLN
+116 AVSFATLTV
-124 IGKDVTIDTTQW
+124 GKDVKIETKRYGIVVWPITENKKPVPTYFPTYGTVINFNGTIISTNENAGGITIS
-136 GVCLGNAVKD
+136 GNLK
-146 NKVAYG
+146 N
-152 LTLNFDGKII
+152 DGKL
-162 SSGIESGGMTIFGN
+162 E
-176 VKNGCSYDKK
+176 
-186 CDLTNAPVVNI
+186 NAPIINI
-197 GKTAYIKA
+197 GKTAVVKTTA
-205 DGDVALYGAGIG
+205 EAALYAAGMG
-217 IWNIN
+217 VWNIN
-222 GGSFESK
+222 GGIYEGK
-229 SVIGIKSGK
+229 SAIGIKSGK
-238 LIINDGLFT
+238 LVINDGTFT
-247 AIGDPKIGELYG
+247 ATGETKTGELYG
-259 NGIYSTGSSIQI
+259 NGIISTGSSIQI

-278 GNIEITINGGTFE
+278 GNIEITINGGTFKSE
-291 SDKGLSIYHYPP
+291 KGLSIYHYPP

-315 INGGKFKA
+315 INGGVFKA
-323 KYELLENDNVTIEY
+323 NYKLLENDNVTIEY

-395 GMFELESLDITT
+395 GMYELESLDITT
-407 SDDKKVTVKDNK
+407 SDDEKVTVKDNK
-419 FIMPSKL
+419 FIMPNKL

-445 NVEVTFTVDGVEKD
+445 NVKVTFTVDGVEKD

-481 ISLVNTFTDKEVE
+481 ISLVNIYTDEEVE

-507 ELKIVTAEKGDI
+507 ELKIVTTEKGEV

>member
-7 VVLTILLGVAVIL
+7 IVLSILLGVLVIV
-20 PSSVYALT
+20 PSTVYALT
-28 EVKNEEELKNAI
+28 EVKTNEELKEAVKN
-40 KDGGEIVLQDNIT
+40 DSEIVLQN
-53 LTDIIEIKDGNVII
+53 DIIMTDDITVRGQKINIDLNGNSLTLKAYIRVYEGSLEFSGKGLIKDDR
-67 NMNSKNITIEKGAF
+67 EDLR
-81 KIFKGK
+81 
-87 VEFTGKG
+87 G
-94 TIKDVREGNSCTVW
+94 TIYV
-108 AYGSTNSK
+108 YGSTDSK
-116 DSEYTTLN
+116 AVSYATLTV
-124 IGKDVTIDTTQW
+124 GKDVKIETKRYGIVVWPITE
-136 GVCLGNAVKD
+136 
-146 NKVAYG
+146 NKKPVPTYFPTYG
-152 LTLNFDGKII
+152 TVINFNGTII
-162 SSGIESGGMTIFGN
+162 STNENAGGITISGN
-176 VKNGCSYDKK
+176 LKNEGK
-186 CDLTNAPVVNI
+186 LENAPIINI
-197 GKTAYIKA
+197 GKTAVVKTTA
-205 DGDVALYGAGIG
+205 EAVLYAAGMG
-217 IWNIN
+217 VWNIN
-222 GGSFESK
+222 GGIYEGK
-229 SVIGIKSGK
+229 SAIGIKSGK
-238 LIINDGLFT
+238 LVINDGTFT
-247 AIGDPKIGELYG
+247 ATGETKTGELYG
-259 NGIYSTGSSIQI
+259 NGIISTGSSIQI

-291 SDKGLSIYHYPP
+291 SNKGLSIYHYPP
-303 TKDEENALKSLV
+303 TTDEENALKSLV
-315 INGGKFKA
+315 INGGVFKA

-353 QLFTNGVYTPSN
+353 QLFTDGVYTPSN

-419 FIMPSKL
+419 FIMPNKL

-445 NVEVTFTVDGVEKD
+445 NVKVAFTVDGVEKD

-471 TVKEGYVVKS
+471 NVKEGYVVKS
-481 ISLVNTFTDKEVE
+481 ISLVNIYTDEEVE

-507 ELKIVTAEKGDI
+507 ELKIVTTEKGDI
-519 KEVTKPIEVSKDVD
+519 KEVTKPVEVSKDVD

>member
-7 VVLTILLGVAVIL
+7 IVLSILLGVLVIV
-20 PSSVYALT
+20 PSTVYALT
-28 EVKNEEELKNAI
+28 EVKTNEELKEAVKN
-40 KDGGEIVLQDNIT
+40 DSEIVLQN
-53 LTDIIEIKDGNVII
+53 DIIMTDDITVRGQKINIDLNGNSLTLKAYIRVYEGSLEFSGKGLIKDDR
-67 NMNSKNITIEKGAF
+67 EDLR
-81 KIFKGK
+81 
-87 VEFTGKG
+87 G
-94 TIKDVREGNSCTVW
+94 TIYV
-108 AYGSTNSK
+108 YGSTDSK
-116 DSEYTTLN
+116 AVSYATLTV
-124 IGKDVTIDTTQW
+124 GKDVKIETKRYGIVVWPITENKKPVPTYFPTYGTVINFNGTIISTNENAGGITIS
-136 GVCLGNAVKD
+136 GNLK
-146 NKVAYG
+146 N
-152 LTLNFDGKII
+152 DGKL
-162 SSGIESGGMTIFGN
+162 E
-176 VKNGCSYDKK
+176 
-186 CDLTNAPVVNI
+186 NAPIINI
-197 GKTAYIKA
+197 GKTAVVKTTA
-205 DGDVALYGAGIG
+205 EAALYAAGMG
-217 IWNIN
+217 VWNIN
-222 GGSFESK
+222 GGVFEGK
-229 SVIGIKSGK
+229 SAIGIKSGK
-238 LIINDGLFT
+238 LVINDGTFT
-247 AIGDPKIGELYG
+247 ATGETKTGELYG
-259 NGIYSTGSSIQI
+259 NGIISTGSSIQI

-291 SDKGLSIYHYPP
+291 SNKGLSIYHYPP
-303 TKDEENALKSLV
+303 TTDEENALKSLV
-315 INGGKFKA
+315 INGGSFKA
-323 KYELLENDNVTIEY
+323 NYKLLENDNVTIEY

-407 SDDKKVTVKDNK
+407 SDDKEVSVKDNK

-432 TIELYEILFDPNE
+432 TIELYEILYEPNE

-471 TVKEGYVVKS
+471 NVKEGYVVKS

-507 ELKIVTAEKGDI
+507 ELKIVTTEKGDI

-645 YEIKTREDSKY
+645 YEIKTRKDSKY

>member
-7 VVLTILLGVAVIL
+7 IVLSILLGVLVIV
-20 PSSVYALT
+20 PSTVYALT
-28 EVKNEEELKNAI
+28 EVKTNEELKEAVKN
-40 KDGGEIVLQDNIT
+40 DGEIVLQN
-53 LTDIIEIKDGNVII
+53 DIIMTDDIIVRGQKINIDLNGNSLTLKAYIRVYEGSLEFSGKGLIKDDR
-67 NMNSKNITIEKGAF
+67 EDLR
-81 KIFKGK
+81 
-87 VEFTGKG
+87 G
-94 TIKDVREGNSCTVW
+94 TIYV
-108 AYGSTNSK
+108 YGSTDSK
-116 DSEYTTLN
+116 AVSFANLTV
-124 IGKDVTIDTTQW
+124 GKDVKIETKRYGIVVWPITENKKPVPTYFPTYGTVINFNGTIISTNENA
-136 GVCLGNAVKD
+136 GGIIISGNLK
-146 NKVAYG
+146 N
-152 LTLNFDGKII
+152 DGKL
-162 SSGIESGGMTIFGN
+162 E
-176 VKNGCSYDKK
+176 
-186 CDLTNAPVVNI
+186 NAPIINI
-197 GKTAYIKA
+197 GKTAVVKTTA
-205 DGDVALYGAGIG
+205 EAALYAAGMG
-217 IWNIN
+217 VWNIN
-222 GGSFESK
+222 GGVFEGK
-229 SVIGIKSGK
+229 SAIGIKSGK
-238 LIINDGLFT
+238 LVINDGTFT
-247 AIGDPKIGELYG
+247 ATGETKTGELYG
-259 NGIYSTGSSIQI
+259 NGIISTGSSIQI

-278 GNIEITINGGTFE
+278 GNIEITINGGTFK

-315 INGGKFKA
+315 INGGVFKA
-323 KYELLENDNVTIEY
+323 NYKLLENDNVTIEY

-419 FIMPSKL
+419 FIMPNKL

-432 TIELYEILFDPNE
+432 TIELYEILYEPNE

-481 ISLVNTFTDKEVE
+481 ISLVNIYTDEEVE

-507 ELKIVTAEKGDI
+507 ELKIVTTEKGDI

-656 ITIETESFSTF
+656 ITIETENFSTF

>member
-7 VVLTILLGVAVIL
+7 IVLSILLGVLVIV
-20 PSSVYALT
+20 PSTVYALT
-28 EVKNEEELKNAI
+28 EVKTNEELKEAVKN
-40 KDGGEIVLQDNIT
+40 DGEIVLQN
-53 LTDIIEIKDGNVII
+53 DIIMTDDIIVRGQKINIDLNGNSLTLKAYIRVYEGSLEFSGKGLIKDDR
-67 NMNSKNITIEKGAF
+67 EDLR
-81 KIFKGK
+81 
-87 VEFTGKG
+87 G
-94 TIKDVREGNSCTVW
+94 TIYV
-108 AYGSTNSK
+108 YGSTDSK
-116 DSEYTTLN
+116 AVSFANLTV
-124 IGKDVTIDTTQW
+124 GKDVKIET
-136 GVCLGNAVKD
+136 KR
-146 NKVAYG
+146 YG
-152 LTLNFDGKII
+152 IVVWPIKENEKYVPTYGTVINLNGTII
-162 SSGIESGGMTIFGN
+162 STNENAGGITISGN
-176 VKNGCSYDKK
+176 LKNEGK
-186 CDLTNAPVVNI
+186 LENAPIINI
-197 GKTAYIKA
+197 GKTAVVKTTA
-205 DGDVALYGAGIG
+205 EAALYAAGIG
-217 IWNIN
+217 VWNID
-222 GGSFESK
+222 GGVFEGK
-229 SVIGIKSGK
+229 SAIGIKSGK
-238 LIINDGLFT
+238 LVINDGTFT
-247 AIGDPKIGELYG
+247 ATGETKTGELYG
-259 NGIYSTGSSIQI
+259 NGIISTGSSIQI

-291 SDKGLSIYHYPP
+291 SNKGLSIYHYPP
-303 TKDEENALKSLV
+303 TTDEENALKSLV
-315 INGGKFKA
+315 INGGVFKA
-323 KYELLENDNVTIEY
+323 KYELLKNDNVTIEY

-353 QLFTNGVYTPSN
+353 QLFTDGVYTPSN

-432 TIELYEILFDPNE
+432 TIELYEILYEPNE

-471 TVKEGYVVKS
+471 NVKEGYVVKS
-481 ISLVNTFTDKEVE
+481 ISLVNIYTDEEVE

-501 MPEGSV
+501 MPDGSV
-507 ELKIVTAEKGDI
+507 ELKIVTTEKGDI

>member
-7 VVLTILLGVAVIL
+7 IVLSILLGVLVIV
-20 PSSVYALT
+20 PSTVYALT
-28 EVKNEEELKNAI
+28 EVKTNEELKEAVKN
-40 KDGGEIVLQDNIT
+40 DSEIVLQN
-53 LTDIIEIKDGNVII
+53 DIIMTDDITVRGQKINIDLNGNSLTLKAYIRVYEGSLEFSGKGLIKDDR
-67 NMNSKNITIEKGAF
+67 EDLR
-81 KIFKGK
+81 
-87 VEFTGKG
+87 G
-94 TIKDVREGNSCTVW
+94 TIYV
-108 AYGSTNSK
+108 YGSTDSK
-116 DSEYTTLN
+116 AVSYATLTV
-124 IGKDVTIDTTQW
+124 GKDVKIETKRYGIVVWPITE
-136 GVCLGNAVKD
+136 
-146 NKVAYG
+146 NKKPVPTYFPTYG
-152 LTLNFDGKII
+152 TVINFNGTII
-162 SSGIESGGMTIFGN
+162 STNENAGGITISGN
-176 VKNGCSYDKK
+176 LKNEGK
-186 CDLTNAPVVNI
+186 LENAPIINI
-197 GKTAYIKA
+197 GKTAVVKTTA
-205 DGDVALYGAGIG
+205 EAALYGAGMG
-217 IWNIN
+217 VWNID
-222 GGSFESK
+222 GGVFEGK
-229 SVIGIKSGK
+229 SAIGIKSGK
-238 LIINDGLFT
+238 LVINDGTFT
-247 AIGDPKIGELYG
+247 ATGETKTGELYG
-259 NGIYSTGSSIQI
+259 NGIISTGSSIQI

-278 GNIEITINGGTFE
+278 GNIEITINGGTFKSE
-291 SDKGLSIYHYPP
+291 KGLSIYHYPP

-315 INGGKFKA
+315 INGGVFKA
-323 KYELLENDNVTIEY
+323 NYKLLENDNVTIEY

-395 GMFELESLDITT
+395 GMYELESLDITT
-407 SDDKKVTVKDNK
+407 SDDEKVTVKDNK
-419 FIMPSKL
+419 FIMPNKL

-445 NVEVTFTVDGVEKD
+445 NVKVTFTVDGVEKD

-481 ISLVNTFTDKEVE
+481 ISLVNIYTDEEVE

-507 ELKIVTAEKGDI
+507 ELKIVTTEKGEV

>member
-7 VVLTILLGVAVIL
+7 IVLSILLGVLVIV
-20 PSSVYALT
+20 PSTVYALT
-28 EVKNEEELKNAI
+28 EVKTNEELKEAVKN
-40 KDGGEIVLQDNIT
+40 DGEIVLQN
-53 LTDIIEIKDGNVII
+53 DIIMTDDIIVRGQKINIDLNGNSLTLKAYIRVYEGSLEFSGKGLIKDDR
-67 NMNSKNITIEKGAF
+67 EDLR
-81 KIFKGK
+81 
-87 VEFTGKG
+87 G
-94 TIKDVREGNSCTVW
+94 TIYV
-108 AYGSTNSK
+108 YGSTDSK
-116 DSEYTTLN
+116 AVSYATLTV
-124 IGKDVTIDTTQW
+124 GKDVKIETKRYGIVVWPITENKKPVPTYFPTYGTVINFNGTIISTNENAGGITIS
-136 GVCLGNAVKD
+136 GNLK
-146 NKVAYG
+146 N
-152 LTLNFDGKII
+152 DGKL
-162 SSGIESGGMTIFGN
+162 E
-176 VKNGCSYDKK
+176 
-186 CDLTNAPVVNI
+186 NAPIINI
-197 GKTAYIKA
+197 GKTAVVKTTA
-205 DGDVALYGAGIG
+205 EAALYAAGIG
-217 IWNIN
+217 VWNID
-222 GGSFESK
+222 GGIYEGK
-229 SVIGIKSGK
+229 SAIGIKSGK
-238 LIINDGLFT
+238 LVINDGTFT
-247 AIGDPKIGELYG
+247 ATGETKTGELYG
-259 NGIYSTGSSIQI
+259 NGIISTGSSIQI

-303 TKDEENALKSLV
+303 TTDEENALKSLV
-315 INGGKFKA
+315 INGGSFKA
-323 KYELLENDNVTIEY
+323 NYKLLENDNVTIEY

-353 QLFTNGVYTPSN
+353 QLFTDGVYTPSN

-432 TIELYEILFDPNE
+432 TIELYEILYEPNE

-481 ISLVNTFTDKEVE
+481 ISLVNTYTDEEVE

-507 ELKIVTAEKGDI
+507 ELKIVTTEKGDV
-519 KEVTKPIEVSKDVD
+519 KEASKPIEVSKDVD

>member
-7 VVLTILLGVAVIL
+7 IVLSILLGVLVIV
-20 PSSVYALT
+20 PSTVYALT
-28 EVKNEEELKNAI
+28 EVKTNEELKEAVKN
-40 KDGGEIVLQDNIT
+40 DGEIVLQN
-53 LTDIIEIKDGNVII
+53 DIIMTDDIIVRGQKINIDLNGNSLTLKAYIRVYEGSLEFSGKGLIKDDR
-67 NMNSKNITIEKGAF
+67 EDLR
-81 KIFKGK
+81 
-87 VEFTGKG
+87 G
-94 TIKDVREGNSCTVW
+94 TIYV
-108 AYGSTNSK
+108 YGSTDSK
-116 DSEYTTLN
+116 AVSYATLTV
-124 IGKDVTIDTTQW
+124 GKDVKIETKRYGIVVWPITENKKPVPTYFPTYGTVINFNGTIISTNENAGGITIS
-136 GVCLGNAVKD
+136 GNLK
-146 NKVAYG
+146 N
-152 LTLNFDGKII
+152 DGKL
-162 SSGIESGGMTIFGN
+162 E
-176 VKNGCSYDKK
+176 
-186 CDLTNAPVVNI
+186 NAPIINI
-197 GKTAYIKA
+197 GKTAVVKTTA
-205 DGDVALYGAGIG
+205 EAALYAAGIG
-217 IWNIN
+217 VWNID
-222 GGSFESK
+222 GGVFEGK
-229 SVIGIKSGK
+229 SAIGIKSGK
-238 LIINDGLFT
+238 LVINDGTFT
-247 AIGDPKIGELYG
+247 ATGETKTGELYG
-259 NGIYSTGSSIQI
+259 NGIISTGSSIQI

-278 GNIEITINGGTFE
+278 GNIEITINGGTFK

-315 INGGKFKA
+315 INGGSFKA
-323 KYELLENDNVTIEY
+323 NYKLLENDNVTIEY

-395 GMFELESLDITT
+395 GMFELDSLDITT
-407 SDDKKVTVKDNK
+407 SDDKEVSVKGNK
-419 FIMPSKL
+419 FIMPNKL

-432 TIELYEILFDPNE
+432 TIELYEILYEPNE
-445 NVEVTFTVDGVEKD
+445 NVKVTFTVDGVEKD

-471 TVKEGYVVKS
+471 NVKEGYVVKS
-481 ISLVNTFTDKEVE
+481 ISLVNIYTDEEVE

-501 MPEGSV
+501 MPDGSV
-507 ELKIVTAEKGDI
+507 ELKIVTTEKGDI

-685 SIGYILLTIISLL
+685 NIGYILLTVISLL
-698 GLASGYGL
+698 GLVSGYGL
-706 LKHSMNK
+706 FKHSMNK

>member
-7 VVLTILLGVAVIL
+7 IVLSILLGVLVIV
-20 PSSVYALT
+20 PSTVYALT
-28 EVKNEEELKNAI
+28 EVKTNEELKEAVKN
-40 KDGGEIVLQDNIT
+40 DSEIVLQN
-53 LTDIIEIKDGNVII
+53 DIIMTDDITVRGQKINIDLNGNSLTLKAYIRVYEGSLEFSGKGLIKDDR
-67 NMNSKNITIEKGAF
+67 EDLR
-81 KIFKGK
+81 
-87 VEFTGKG
+87 G
-94 TIKDVREGNSCTVW
+94 TIYV
-108 AYGSTNSK
+108 YGSTDSK
-116 DSEYTTLN
+116 AVSFATLTV
-124 IGKDVTIDTTQW
+124 GKDVKIETKRYGIVVWPITENKKPVPTYFPTYGTVINFNGTIISTNENAGGITIS
-136 GVCLGNAVKD
+136 GNLK
-146 NKVAYG
+146 N
-152 LTLNFDGKII
+152 DGKL
-162 SSGIESGGMTIFGN
+162 E
-176 VKNGCSYDKK
+176 
-186 CDLTNAPVVNI
+186 NAPIINI
-197 GKTAYIKA
+197 GKTAVVKTTA
-205 DGDVALYGAGIG
+205 EAALYGAGMG
-217 IWNIN
+217 VWNID
-222 GGSFESK
+222 GGVFEGK
-229 SVIGIKSGK
+229 SAIGIKSGK
-238 LIINDGLFT
+238 LVINDGTFT
-247 AIGDPKIGELYG
+247 ATGETKTGELYG
-259 NGIYSTGSSIQI
+259 NGIISTGSSIQI

-278 GNIEITINGGTFE
+278 GNIEITINGGTFK

-315 INGGKFKA
+315 INGGVFKA
-323 KYELLENDNVTIEY
+323 NYKLLENDNVTIEY

-395 GMFELESLDITT
+395 EMFELDSLDITT
-407 SDDKKVTVKDNK
+407 SDDKEVSVKDNK
-419 FIMPSKL
+419 FIMPNKL

-432 TIELYEILFDPNE
+432 TIELYEILYEPNE
-445 NVEVTFTVDGVEKD
+445 NVKVTFTVDGVEKD

-481 ISLVNTFTDKEVE
+481 ISLVNTYTDEEVE

-507 ELKIVTAEKGDI
+507 ELKIVTTEKGDI